1 MSESLIDG
9 NIGVA
14 IRLTES
20 RFVKFMFSRSHP
32 MWLQFQPQVDV
43 ERVRAVFTNL
53 YNKARYLTPNIGNV
67 NNVQIHLINI
77 TPSEEFGKQLW
88 VVEPSVPINN
98 VEEDIFDFEFTA
110 EEIGST
116 PVGSQPA
123 PPPFG
128 PTFGSQPPPPPPV
141 EDTPPSV
148 GVIAPS
154 EEETATNGEVAITS
168 TEGGRRKTKR
178 SRRRKNTKRRR
189 TMKRRRQRKSVRHY
203 KKRK

>member
-77 TPSEEFGKQLW
+77 TPSEEFGNQLW

-128 PTFGSQPPPPPPV
+128 PTVGSQQTPPPV

>member
-1 MSESLIDG
+1 
-9 NIGVA
+9 
-14 IRLTES
+14 
-20 RFVKFMFSRSHP
+20 

-77 TPSEEFGKQLW
+77 NPSEEFGNQLW

-110 EEIGST
+110 QEIGST

-123 PPPFG
+123 PPPPFG